1 MWKKAGTINSTV
13 PAHKPRRRQNMP
25 VKLGV
30 VRLTDAG
37 EKTSLDELHKTEP
50 NAIDFTALP

>member
-1 MWKKAGTINSTV
+1 
-13 PAHKPRRRQNMP
+13 MP